1 MKPARVRISL
11 AVLSILVV
19 LVAFAVWFMT
29 AMPGARHRGLL
40 QPLGVADQQLLANL
54 KSHVAAVASEEHN
67 VGHPEALERSARYI
81 EAALS
86 GLGYA
91 VSRQEFET
99 QGVTVRNLEVRR
111 AGPGAGK
118 ARLIVIGAHYDS
130 AQGAVGADDNGSGV
144 AALIELARLLESV
157 QPAGG
162 LEMRLV
168 FYVNEELPWFGTEK
182 MGSLVHASGLALG
195 EREVVAM
202 LSLETIG
209 WYSDAPGSQRYPFP
223 FNLLYPSTGDFI
235 GFVANRYRAFPL
247 PALPYAARHAGQARL
262 RRACAGGAG
271 PRGRGARSRDRRAG
285 LAALSV
291 PDVAHEALPA
301 ARLLREGVLH
311 LLRFAVACDGLL
323 HLLVNLAQGQ
333 SAWAFQLVWIVFSHS
348 DQRVRSAPYAK
359 LAARSLRE
367 FPCPA
372 TPSACFIA

>member
-1 MKPARVRISL
+1 MKPARVRIAL

-19 LVAFAVWFMT
+19 LVAFAAWFMT
-29 AMPGARHRGLL
+29 AMPGARHRGPL
-40 QPLGVADQQLLANL
+40 QPLGIADRQLLANL
-54 KSHVAAVASEEHN
+54 KSHVVAVASEEHN
-67 VGHPEALERSARYI
+67 VGHPEALERSALYI

-168 FYVNEELPWFGTEK
+168 FYVNEELPWFATEK

-223 FNLLYPSTGDFI
+223 FNLLYPSTGDFV
-235 GFVANRYRAFPL
+235 GFVANPRSRSLLHRVVGSFRRSAAFPSEGAVGL
-247 PALPYAARHAGQARL
+247 ESIPGISWSDQWAYWKFGWPAVMVTDTAPFRYPHYHTL
-262 RRACAGGAG
+262 RDT
-271 PRGRGARSRDRRAG
+271 PDKLDYDG
-285 LAALSV
+285 LARVVKGL
-291 PDVAHEALPA
+291 
-301 ARLLREGVLH
+301 EGVA
-311 LLRFAVACDGLL
+311 RE
-323 HLLVNLAQGQ
+323 LVTIPEN
-333 SAWAFQLVWIVFSHS
+333 
-348 DQRVRSAPYAK
+348 
-359 LAARSLRE
+359 
-367 FPCPA
+367 
-372 TPSACFIA
+372 